1 MFNFFN
7 KNKQS
12 NLLKN
17 DVAEVD
23 MSIIKISI
31 IAAIGIV
38 AAIIASY
45 FTSMV
50 YKQPTSANFILATA
64 FIFIFIII
72 FFFQSIFIKSPNL
85 NTLIAI
91 GETLGLASFLM
102 TINYSFI
109 TIIGILITFIAFY
122 TAIKSIHRELQS
134 QLLVKIIKLARFSI
148 PKIVAA
154 VIILISLIYSEPFF
168 PENINISKNLIKSI
182 LGPAETIAKIT
193 DNYLKIG
200 LSNFSIEKPLSE
212 LNLSYNGIEIP
223 AVALQ
228 QQLMSL
234 GMNIK
239 ADESILDAVYNLANS
254 RMKDFNQITK
264 WTIFGSVFLLVFLTI
279 KSLFWLLYWLIYILI
294 YLIYEILMALGFCKL
309 TYEQISKEIIV
320 L

>member
-7 KNKQS
+7 KNKQA

-23 MSIIKISI
+23 MSILKISI
-31 IAAIGIV
+31 IAALGVV

-45 FTSMV
+45 FTSLV
-50 YKQPTSANFILATA
+50 YKQPTSTNFILATA
-64 FIFIFIII
+64 FIFVFIII
-72 FFFQSIFIKSPNL
+72 FFFQSIFIKSTNL
-85 NTLIAI
+85 NSLIAI

-102 TINYSFI
+102 LINYSFV
-109 TIIGILITFIAFY
+109 TIIGILLTFLMFY
-122 TAIKSIHRELQS
+122 TAIKGIHQELQS
-134 QLLVKIIKLARFSI
+134 KLIIKIFSLARFSV

-168 PENINISKNLIKSI
+168 PENVNLSKGLIKSI
-182 LGPAETIAKIT
+182 LGPVDTIAKIT

-200 LSNFSIEKPLSE
+200 LNNFSIEKPISE
-212 LNLSYNGIEIP
+212 LNLAYNGIEIP

-239 ADESILDAVYNLANS
+239 SNESILDAVYNLANS
-254 RMKDFNQITK
+254 RMKDFSMATK
-264 WTIFGSVFLLVFLTI
+264 WTIFGSVFLLIFLTI

-294 YLIYEILMALGFCKL
+294 YLVYEILMALGFCKL